1 MKNLNLW
8 ACLSIKKFRDF
19 FTSVARFHQPKN
31 LHLSLYTK
39 KFEFFHPIGR
49 VPSIEDS
56 QYVGLSLSNKKCGL
70 YHLSYGL
77 NHLLL
82 VQHLLYLHYWS
93 QPPPPWSPSTW
104 FFSSANRGHLGDQ
117 CGSQARTKVRSGAHT
132 QR

>member
-1 MKNLNLW
+1 M
-8 ACLSIKKFRDF
+8 
-19 FTSVARFHQPKN
+19 ARFHQPKN

-93 QPPPPWSPSTW
+93 QPPPSWSPSTPTW
-104 FFSSANRGHLGDQ
+104 QIAAVLVTSADFKLELKFVAVSIHKDDM
-117 CGSQARTKVRSGAHT
+117 AVIIRTNVAFEIGLVI
-132 QR
+132 